1 LVPPPPPKRERSR
14 TGRIIAVVV
23 ALLAAAAAA
32 VVLLIL
38 TSGNSSSPSSTNAS
52 HRSSGTGTGAGA
64 GARRPP
70 AFSPKK
76 VTVAV
81 LNGTASQGLAGRT
94 SHRLAAAGYK
104 AGTVAT
110 AANQTETTTM
120 VAYLPGYRADAMR
133 VAAALKLSAA
143 SVQPISQTAQAVAC
157 PPPAACTANVVVTV
171 GADLA
176 SP

>member
-1 LVPPPPPKRERSR
+1 
-14 TGRIIAVVV
+14 
-23 ALLAAAAAA
+23 
-32 VVLLIL
+32 
-38 TSGNSSSPSSTNAS
+38 
-52 HRSSGTGTGAGA
+52 
-64 GARRPP
+64 
-70 AFSPKK
+70 
-76 VTVAV
+76 
-81 LNGTASQGLAGRT
+81 
-94 SHRLAAAGYK
+94 
-104 AGTVAT
+104 VAT